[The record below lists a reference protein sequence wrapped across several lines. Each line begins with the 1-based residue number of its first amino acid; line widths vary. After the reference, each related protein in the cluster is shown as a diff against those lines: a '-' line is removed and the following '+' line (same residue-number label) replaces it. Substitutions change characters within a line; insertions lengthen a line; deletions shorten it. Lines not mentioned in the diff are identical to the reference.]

1 VNATERKWAHADAP
15 TLLEKA
21 GKTAKSCV
29 SFDRPAY
36 RGRLTMDD
44 TLSLA
49 ELDDR
54 IAILR
59 DNLRQLVEQA
69 AGSSGA
75 QDEERT
81 AERIAQ
87 QTEQLNKL
95 IAERDSRS
103 KK

>member
-1 VNATERKWAHADAP
+1 VSARRATMN
-15 TLLEKA
+15 
-21 GKTAKSCV
+21 G
-29 SFDRPAY
+29 
-36 RGRLTMDD
+36 

-69 AGSSGA
+69 AAASGS
-75 QDEERT
+75 QNE
-81 AERIAQ
+81 ERIADRITQ
-87 QTEQLNKL
+87 QTEELDRL
-95 IAERDSRS
+95 ILERDSRA

>member
-1 VNATERKWAHADAP
+1 MN
-15 TLLEKA
+15 
-21 GKTAKSCV
+21 G
-29 SFDRPAY
+29 
-36 RGRLTMDD
+36 

-59 DNLRQLVEQA
+59 DNLRQLAEQA

-87 QTEQLNKL
+87 QTDELDKL
-95 IAERDSRS
+95 VLERDARS

>member
-1 VNATERKWAHADAP
+1 
-15 TLLEKA
+15 
-21 GKTAKSCV
+21 
-29 SFDRPAY
+29 
-36 RGRLTMDD
+36 MDWSNGMNG
-44 TLSLA
+44 TLSIA

-81 AERIAQ
+81 SERITQ
-87 QTEQLNKL
+87 QTAALDKL
-95 IAERDSRS
+95 VAERDART

>member
-1 VNATERKWAHADAP
+1 
-15 TLLEKA
+15 
-21 GKTAKSCV
+21 
-29 SFDRPAY
+29 
-36 RGRLTMDD
+36 MDD

-59 DNLRQLVEQA
+59 DNLRQLAEQA

-81 AERIAQ
+81 AERIDQ

-95 IAERDSRS
+95 IAERDRRS

>member
-1 VNATERKWAHADAP
+1 MNWSN
-15 TLLEKA
+15 
-21 GKTAKSCV
+21 GMN
-29 SFDRPAY
+29 
-36 RGRLTMDD
+36 G
-44 TLSLA
+44 TLSIA
-49 ELDDR
+49 ELEDR

-81 AERIAQ
+81 AERISQ
-87 QTEQLNKL
+87 QTAELDKL
-95 IAERDSRS
+95 VAERDARA

>member
-1 VNATERKWAHADAP
+1 LMNRMGETEMN
-15 TLLEKA
+15 
-21 GKTAKSCV
+21 S
-29 SFDRPAY
+29 
-36 RGRLTMDD
+36 
-44 TLSLA
+44 TLSIA

-81 AERIAQ
+81 AERIDQ
-87 QTEQLNKL
+87 QNAELDKL
-95 IAERDSRS
+95 VRERDARA

>member
-1 VNATERKWAHADAP
+1 MSEIWTGE
-15 TLLEKA
+15 
-21 GKTAKSCV
+21 TAMN
-29 SFDRPAY
+29 
-36 RGRLTMDD
+36 G
-44 TLSLA
+44 TLSIA

-87 QTEQLNKL
+87 QNDELDRL
-95 IAERDSRS
+95 VLERDSRT

>member
-1 VNATERKWAHADAP
+1 
-15 TLLEKA
+15 
-21 GKTAKSCV
+21 
-29 SFDRPAY
+29 
-36 RGRLTMDD
+36 MDWSNGMNG
-44 TLSLA
+44 TLSIA
-49 ELDDR
+49 ELEDR

-87 QTEQLNKL
+87 QTDELDKL
-95 IAERDSRS
+95 VAEHDARA